1 MAGALL
7 MAAGFAIFGATIWI
21 TQHEDRSLRWTQVDG
36 VIISSEVNLQE
47 DGEFYSP
54 DIAYEYAVAGST
66 RVGTKVK
73 AYLLMYNWSGPA
85 KRLCERYR
93 TGVAVK
99 VYVDPNNPLNAVL
112 EPGMDSHAFAAGL
125 GAGVCLVFV
134 GALTLAW

>member
-47 DGEFYSP
+47 DGELYSP
-54 DIAYEYAVAGST
+54 DIAYEYTINGSKHA
-66 RVGTKVK
+66 GTKVK
-73 AYLLMYNWSGPA
+73 AYLMRYNWPGPA

-93 TGVAVK
+93 TGAAVK
-99 VYVDPNNPLNAVL
+99 VYVDPNNPSNAVL
-112 EPGMDSHAFAAGL
+112 EPGIDSRAFATGM
-125 GAGVCLVFV
+125 GAGACLVFV
-134 GALTLAW
+134 GALTLVW